1 MTKTE
6 VFEKIISQHKW
17 YVGVYSQGYASQLI
31 QRFKSG
37 LLKQKTVDLFFSNF
51 GYFEIREAEY
61 VQQLEGKPSNLKTK

>member
-6 VFEKIISQHKW
+6 VFNQIISQHKW
-17 YVGVYSQGYASQLI
+17 YIGIYSQGYASQLI

-37 LLKQKTVDLFFSNF
+37 LLKQNTIDSFFKNF

-61 VQQLEGKPSNLKTK
+61 VKKIEGKPSNLKTK